1 MTERRPGLS
10 RRALLG
16 GAGAGALAVGGGL
29 GYVTRS
35 ATADTPSAAPD
46 PAAMPVA
53 FDGRHQA
60 GITTPA
66 QDRLHLAVFDVV
78 TTDRDELDALLQEWT
93 AAARKMC
100 SGNDVGDFGSV
111 AGPAEVPPEDTGEAQ
126 GLPPSALTLT
136 IGFGPSLFETAD
148 GQDRFGL
155 AAKRPAALVD
165 LPAFSG
171 DRLRPEVSGGDIVVQ
186 ACANDPQV
194 AVHAIRN
201 LVRIG
206 FGVVSIRY
214 SQLGFGRTSSTSR
227 AQATP
232 RNLFGFKDGTANIKS
247 EDTRVVDEHVWVGDD
262 ADQDWMVGGSYMVN
276 RKIMMRIETWDR
288 ESLAGQ
294 ENIIGRTKGSGGP
307 MSGGDELDEPDFDAK
322 AADGEPAIALKS
334 HVRLAH
340 PDFNGGAQILRRG
353 YNFVEGNDD
362 LGQLAAGLFFICFQ
376 DDPATG
382 FVPIQRSLAGPSN
395 DLMNEYVTHVG
406 SGVFACPG
414 GLTAD
419 GYWGQ
424 ALLAR

>member
-1 MTERRPGLS
+1 MNERRPGLS

-16 GAGAGALAVGGGL
+16 GAGVGVLAAGGGL
-29 GYVTRS
+29 GYAARSTTAEGAS
-35 ATADTPSAAPD
+35 ATAD
-46 PAAMPVA
+46 PAALPVD
-53 FDGRHQA
+53 FDGAHQA

-78 TTDRDELDALLQEWT
+78 TTDKAELDAMLQQWT

-100 SGNDVGDFGSV
+100 SGNDIGDFGSV
-111 AGPAEVPPEDTGEAQ
+111 AGPVEVPPEDTGEAQ

-148 GQDRFGL
+148 GEDRFGL
-155 AAKRPAALVD
+155 ADKRPAALVE
-165 LPAFSG
+165 LPAFTG
-171 DRLRPEVSGGDIVVQ
+171 DRLRPQVSGGDLVVQ

-214 SQLGFGRTSSTSR
+214 SQLGFGRTSSTSK

-247 EDTRVVDEHVWVGDD
+247 EDTEVVDRHVWVGDD

-288 ESLAGQ
+288 ESLVGQ

-307 MSGGDELDEPDFDAK
+307 MSGGDEMDAPDFDAVGD
-322 AADGEPAIALKS
+322 DGEPAIALKS

-340 PDFNGGAQILRRG
+340 PDVNGGAQILRRG

-376 DDPATG
+376 ADPATG
-382 FVPIQRSLAGPSN
+382 FVPIQTSLAGPSN
-395 DLMNEYVTHVG
+395 DLMNEYLTHVG

-414 GLTAD
+414 GLAP
-419 GYWGQ
+419 GEHWGQ
-424 ALLAR
+424 ALLA